1 MNIPMNA
8 EYWVFTLKVGGRMNQ
23 NNFLQ
28 IFRSNVLEKNLGK
41 CSVSQDIDILT
52 QTEMKALFVA
62 MKLPSQIP
70 YG

>member
-1 MNIPMNA
+1 
-8 EYWVFTLKVGGRMNQ
+8 MNQ

-28 IFRSNVLEKNLGK
+28 IFRSNVLEKKLGK
-41 CSVSQDIDILT
+41 WSVSQDIDILI

>member
-1 MNIPMNA
+1 
-8 EYWVFTLKVGGRMNQ
+8 MNQ

-41 CSVSQDIDILT
+41 YSVSQDIDILT

-62 MKLPSQIP
+62 MKLSSQIS